1 MIKVIP
7 IIKRGKIPIIEA
19 IQVFWSFLILKQI
32 TITIQVL
39 KVWCI
44 LNTNSRKSFEFLIES
59 DLIGCDITLLTIVVN
74 NTDSLFIYKVNI
86 MMYSYIIIIE
96 F

>member
-1 MIKVIP
+1 LIKVIP